1 MTSVAPAVKMAEAL
15 SYLKFPSND
24 NKVILNSSSMF
35 SGNLDRN
42 IMDFMNDEE
51 ELLITFEK
59 DTVQDVHI
67 AASEGTPL
75 INISVTSNLS
85 ELEAFIDKEH
95 DEYVVWRNNNSLL
108 SKNTSPASECVTVYG
123 TFNNT
128 TVSTGCLKSA
138 ISTESS
144 TNNNPGSNDA
154 ISSGACERDRNGEN
168 CLCSFLMEEIRF
180 LRSEINF
187 KNEIIKSLF
196 TSKSMLHNE
205 HFFSHDLR
213 AN

>member
-1 MTSVAPAVKMAEAL
+1 MITKLFWIHHLCFLETSKHYGFYKWWRGA
-15 SYLKFPSND
+15 
-24 NKVILNSSSMF
+24 I
-35 SGNLDRN
+35 
-42 IMDFMNDEE
+42 
-51 ELLITFEK
+51 
-59 DTVQDVHI
+59 
-67 AASEGTPL
+67 
-75 INISVTSNLS
+75 
-85 ELEAFIDKEH
+85 ELEAFIDKEY